1 MKVGEW
7 RERKAMAFAAGTQKH
22 KYDFKYEFEV
32 EFYKKGEEEEDQR
45 LREEMKRG
53 ER

>member
-1 MKVGEW
+1 MKIAQW

-22 KYDFKYEFEV
+22 NYDFKYEFEV
-32 EFYKKGEEEEDQR
+32 EFYKKGEEEDRR
-45 LREEMKRG
+45 LREELKRG